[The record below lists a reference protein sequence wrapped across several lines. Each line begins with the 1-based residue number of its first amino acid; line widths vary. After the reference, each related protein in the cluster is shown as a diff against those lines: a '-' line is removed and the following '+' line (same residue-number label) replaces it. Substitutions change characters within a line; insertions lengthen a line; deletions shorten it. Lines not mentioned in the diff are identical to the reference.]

1 MTEFALAFL
10 VFLASHSLPTRPP
23 LRRRLVAAIG
33 ARTFQLAYSA
43 ASLALLV
50 WLISAAQR
58 APYIALWPPAVWQ
71 WHVTLAVMPVAFVLI
86 VIGLAVPNPLSVSV
100 RRAPADWAPSGLLRL
115 VRHPLLWGLALWGAA
130 HALPNGDLALVVL
143 FGGLAVFA
151 LAGIPL
157 VERRRKRELGTAR
170 FAELASARP
179 GYRDLGTQALAGA
192 LGLGLFA
199 ALLALHPW
207 LIGVDPLAAL

>member
-170 FAELASARP
+170 FAELAS
-179 GYRDLGTQALAGA
+179 
-192 LGLGLFA
+192 
-199 ALLALHPW
+199 
-207 LIGVDPLAAL
+207 V